1 MILGNIFQSIYQS
14 HKPPTDTTSPEIWG
28 MTGFRISPSLTPI
41 LIPCMIIKS
50 SLGVISML
58 MAESELFNSLINPFR
73 MIEFSSISSH
83 KRRSHI
89 QSIQPHLIR
98 IYFFMPKTSICC
110 TRLFFQLIY
119 QILNSQFIF
128 LFFGFIV

>member
-14 HKPPTDTTSPEIWG
+14 HKPPTNTTSPEIRR
-28 MTGFRISPSLTPI
+28 MASFRISPALATV

-50 SLGVISML
+50 GLGIVCML

-73 MIEFSSISSH
+73 TIKFSSISSH

-89 QSIQPHLIR
+89 QSIQPHLIG

-110 TRLFFQLIY
+110 TRLLFQLIY
-119 QILNSQFIF
+119 QILDSQFIF
-128 LFFGFIV
+128 LLFGFIV